1 MVLTAARILGMDEV
15 RVRFSV
21 KALDKLTKVWYNV
34 VMSEEKL
41 PPLGNRAFYMK
52 GFTITRKMEFEAP
65 KANFIEMLRE
75 MADVL
80 EEMDMDGSDISTL
93 TFTNNDRQ
101 KFVMQLIEKR
111 Q

>member
-21 KALDKLTKVWYNV
+21 KALDKLTKAWYNV
-34 VMSEEKL
+34 VMGEEKL
-41 PPLGNRAFYMK
+41 PPIGSRTFFMK

-65 KANFIEMLRE
+65 KGEFTDMLRE
-75 MADVL
+75 MADIL
-80 EEMDMDGSDISTL
+80 DEMVMDGSDISTL

-101 KFVMQLIEKR
+101 KFVMQLIEKK